1 MGNAKIVEVKGMPLE
16 ADFHP
21 VMLLIDN
28 LDKPGFIG
36 ALGTI
41 LGEANINIAT
51 LHLGRQAAA
60 QDAIAIVGVDQCR
73 FQYSLSNP
81 STIDVIS
88 GGKSPL
94 SIVIRLHSV
103 IIPRRIFAVF
113 RRPCSRRGLC
123 WILSW
128 ARAR

>member
-1 MGNAKIVEVKGMPLE
+1 ME

-60 QDAIAIVGVDQCR
+60 QDAIAIVGVDQVVHEPI
-73 FQYSLSNP
+73 Q
-81 STIDVIS
+81 
-88 GGKSPL
+88 
-94 SIVIRLHSV
+94 
-103 IIPRRIFAVF
+103 RR
-113 RRPCSRRGLC
+113 RH
-123 WILSW
+123 
-128 ARAR
+128 